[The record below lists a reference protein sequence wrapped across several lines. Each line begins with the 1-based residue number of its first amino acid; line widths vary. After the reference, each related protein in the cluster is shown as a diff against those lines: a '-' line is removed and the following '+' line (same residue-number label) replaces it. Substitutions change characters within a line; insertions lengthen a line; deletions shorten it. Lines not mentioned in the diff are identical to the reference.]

1 MMWFRRG
8 DKLDIGIVVFE
19 LTDACNQACKFCYN
33 HFKGEG
39 VCSVG
44 APNFRLARRTLKR
57 LLREARIGS
66 LSLSGG
72 EPMLLPRI
80 HDLVLRARMSGS
92 RVNILT
98 NGTLLTEHDIA
109 IFDDLGITTLQ
120 IPLLSDSADIHDSI
134 TQLRGSW
141 LRATT
146 AARLVAG
153 RKAGWL
159 TPVLILSRL
168 NYGSIESTMR
178 MYAEMGCRYI
188 MVNRFNIGGLGKVY
202 HKELALTHEELRDA
216 FRRVDTMAAE
226 LQMTIH
232 SGVCTPMCL
241 LNPKDYPHIMFTNC
255 STDLSRRPL
264 TVNYRG
270 DVRFCNHSPRV
281 LGNIYDE
288 SLRSIIERSMSDG
301 YFDSV
306 PESCAGCKLWQ
317 RCKGGCRAASEQMY
331 GTFDRIDPVMSTTNE

>member
-1 MMWFRRG
+1 MWFRRG

-39 VCSVG
+39 TCPVE

-57 LLREARIGS
+57 LLGEARIGS

-92 RVNILT
+92 KVNILT

-120 IPLLSDSADIHDSI
+120 IPLLSDNADIHDSI

-202 HKELALTHEELRDA
+202 HKELTLTHEELRNA

-226 LQMTIH
+226 LKMTIH

-241 LNPKDYPHIMFTNC
+241 LDPKEYPHIMFTNC
-255 STDLSRRPL
+255 STDLSSRPL

-281 LGNIYDE
+281 LGNIYSE
-288 SLRSIIERSMSDG
+288 SLRSIIERSASDG

-317 RCKGGCRAASEQMY
+317 RCRGGCRAASEQMY
-331 GTFDRIDPVMSTTNE
+331 GTFDRIDPVMNTTNE

>member
-1 MMWFRRG
+1 MLFARRK
-8 DKLDIGIVVFE
+8 KLELGVVVFE
-19 LTDACNQACKFCYN
+19 LTDACNQVCKFCYN
-33 HFKGEG
+33 HFKGDG
-39 VCSVG
+39 VCAAD
-44 APNFRLARRTLKR
+44 APSFRLARRTLRR

-66 LSLSGG
+66 ISLSGG
-72 EPMLLPRI
+72 EPMLMPRI
-80 HDLVLRARMSGS
+80 HDLVLRGRMAGS
-92 RVNILT
+92 NVNVLT
-98 NGTLLTEHDIA
+98 NGTLLTDNDIA
-109 IFDDLGITTLQ
+109 IFNDLGVGTLQ
-120 IPLLSDSADIHDSI
+120 IPMLSHSADIHDSI

-146 AARLVAG
+146 AARLVAE
-153 RKAGWL
+153 RKEGWL

-178 MYAEMGCRYI
+178 MYAEMGCHYI

-202 HKELALTHEELRDA
+202 TDELTLTHDELRNA

-226 LQMTIH
+226 LKMTIH
-232 SGVCTPMCL
+232 SGVCSPMCL
-241 LNPKDYPHIMFTNC
+241 LDPEEYPHIMFTNC

-281 LGNIYDE
+281 LGNIYSE
-288 SLRSIIERSMSDG
+288 SLRSIIERSASDG